1 MEFTKH
7 YIIKILIYLKKI
19 NKNCLLLDLKLYFA
33 KKIKKKEKKDETDK
47 RNYFI
52 FNVNRIGS
60 IWKPRLKKF

>member
-19 NKNCLLLDLKLYFA
+19 NKNWLLLDLKLYFA
-33 KKIKKKEKKDETDK
+33 KKIKKKEKKNETDK

-52 FNVNRIGS
+52 FNVNSISS
-60 IWKPRLKKF
+60 IWKPRFKKF